1 MFVRVRGEAVVV
13 TEVGAGAD
21 ASAGTD
27 GTAGADE
34 GGRAVRAEGPRFPRT
49 RGFAGWPAP
58 GSPKEEGKALRR
70 RVPRAAHAGL
80 DLDPSRPDAV
90 AAVEE
95 SGRGRLPELT
105 PIRVGR
111 MAAMPFAFLR
121 GSAGLMAHDLARTP
135 MTRVTAQI
143 CGDAHAANF
152 GLYGDARGGLVID
165 LNDFDETVDGPWEW
179 DLKRLAVSLVLAGR
193 EAGADEDTCRRAA
206 YDTVGAYRRTMRLLA
221 GLPALDAW
229 NAIADEELVS
239 HADAHDLLGTLERV
253 SEKARANTSGR
264 FAAKSTEPTPEGGR
278 RFVDAP
284 PVLRRVP
291 DAEAAAVAASLEQYV
306 TTLPEDRL
314 PLLARHAVHDVAFRI
329 VGTGSVG
336 TRSYVVL
343 LLDHRGEPLVL
354 QVKEARRSALVP
366 HLASAGFEPPAV
378 EHEGRRVVLGQKR
391 MQVVSDS
398 LLGWTTVEGRP
409 YQVRQFRNRKGSV
422 DATALAADQVDDYGR
437 MTGALLAR
445 AHSHTADPRLV
456 AGYCGKNEELDEAVA
471 AFAVA
476 YADRTEADHAD
487 LVTAVRTG
495 RIAAETG
502 V

>member
-1 MFVRVRGEAVVV
+1 MRGE
-13 TEVGAGAD
+13 G
-21 ASAGTD
+21 S
-27 GTAGADE
+27 
-34 GGRAVRAEGPRFPRT
+34 RLPRP
-49 RGFAGWPAP
+49 RGFAEWPAA

-90 AAVEE
+90 TAVEE
-95 SGRGRLPELT
+95 SSRGRLPELT

-111 MAAMPFAFLR
+111 MAATPFAFLR

-206 YDTVGAYRRTMRLLA
+206 YDTAGAYRRTMRLLA
-221 GLPALDAW
+221 RLPVLDAW

-239 HADAHDLLGTLERV
+239 HADARDLLGTLERV

-264 FAAKSTEPTPEGGR
+264 FAAKSTESSPQGGR
-278 RFVDAP
+278 RFVDAA

-291 DAEAAAVAASLEQYV
+291 DAEAAAVAVSLEQYV

-354 QVKEARRSALVP
+354 QVKEARRSVLVP
-366 HLASAGFEPPAV
+366 HLASAGFEPSAV

-409 YQVRQFRNRKGSV
+409 FQVRQFRNRKGSV
-422 DATALAADQVDDYGR
+422 DPAALAADEVDDYGR

-445 AHSHTADPRLV
+445 AHSHSADPRLI
-456 AGYCGKNEELDEAVA
+456 AGYCGKNEELDEAMA

-487 LVTAVRTG
+487 LVTAVRAG